1 MRKIL
6 RAIIFISFCFIL
18 VFPVLAQETNT
29 PTTSPVIAR
38 QEKLQEIRTR
48 VREKIETRHQLIQEH
63 RATIT
68 AQLTER
74 RQERV
79 RFSFNRLTKRFQAA
93 TSRLRR
99 LTARIDSRLAK
110 IEAEGEE
117 VDTTDVKVTL
127 ATTKEKLSEAETALA
142 EAQAGFGDT
151 LNSENPEEAFA
162 DVKDLIKG
170 IKQQLVEAHRLLVHL
185 IGDIK
190 GLRVGQ
196 EE

>member
-1 MRKIL
+1 MKRLPKIITL
-6 RAIIFISFCFIL
+6 LLFCFL
-18 VFPVLAQETNT
+18 VVSPILAQETNT
-29 PTTSPVIAR
+29 PTTSPVTAR

-48 VREKIETRHQLIQEH
+48 VREKIEVRHQLIQEH
-63 RATIT
+63 RATI
-68 AQLTER
+68 AAKLTER
-74 RQERV
+74 RQERA
-79 RFSFNRLTKRFQAA
+79 RLFFNRLTKRFQTA

-117 VDTTDVKVTL
+117 IDTTDVKATL
-127 ATTKEKLSEAETALA
+127 ATTKEKLDEAETALA
-142 EAQAGFGDT
+142 EAQAGFGDI
-151 LNSENPEEAFA
+151 LNNENPEEAFA

-170 IKQQLVEAHRLLVHL
+170 TKQQLVEVHRLLVHL